1 MYQNYYFLKLL
12 LFLCLKYFTNDNK
25 HYLELRNIGF
35 TYLFLMVN
43 INNKL
48 KEFKIN
54 FSKYNDLLYYDKNDK
69 YFENDKKSMEKF
81 SFELNELKIAIEEN
95 RDIFIKEL
103 LEFLK

>member
-1 MYQNYYFLKLL
+1 
-12 LFLCLKYFTNDNK
+12 
-25 HYLELRNIGF
+25 
-35 TYLFLMVN
+35 MVN

-48 KEFKIN
+48 KEYKIN

-69 YFENDKKSMEKF
+69 YFENDKKSMENL